1 AYPVR
6 GTQNR
11 RVRGQARAVPRHATG
26 RPRPGIEGGHIT
38 PEDTRLLLT
47 RPTSRARLKGGLIPA
62 LFHSMFDQKAYNKQ
76 YYLDNAE
83 ALKAK
88 ARERQRAKP
97 RVRPLLTPEQR
108 VERARVV
115 SRINIGVHPDHVTG
129 EAKSGPCEICKTDTS
144 LHFDH
149 D

>member
-1 AYPVR
+1 
-6 GTQNR
+6 
-11 RVRGQARAVPRHATG
+11 
-26 RPRPGIEGGHIT
+26 
-38 PEDTRLLLT
+38 
-47 RPTSRARLKGGLIPA
+47 
-62 LFHSMFDQKAYNKQ
+62 MFDQKAYNKQ

-149 D
+149 DHRTGFFRGWLCSNCNKGLGMFRDSPHLLLAAFGYLTPGG